1 MNESGKKTQ
10 AEYMREYRKRNPEKM
25 REIRERYWE
34 KRAKNQGKIES
45 IEEMSTVCDAGKEV
59 DITTSYAVLEIPS
72 QAVELTIQAKV
83 YLNGKIHTVQT
94 SLDFDGIRTAIQEA
108 EDYIGPD
115 DKFVLTEE
123 GERYA
128 KEMGWDG

>member
-1 MNESGKKTQ
+1 MNDSGKKSQ

-34 KRAKNQGKIES
+34 KRAKNQGKTES
-45 IEEMSTVCDAGKEV
+45 IEKVNTMCDTGKEV
-59 DITTSYAVLEIPS
+59 IIPTLYAVLEIPS
-72 QAVELTIQAKV
+72 QAVELTIQSKV
-83 YLNGKIHTVQT
+83 YLNGKICTVQT
-94 SLDFDGIRTAIQEA
+94 LVDFDRIRTAIQEA

-123 GERYA
+123 GERYV
-128 KEMGWDG
+128 KEMGWDE

>member
-1 MNESGKKTQ
+1 MNDSGKKSQ

-34 KRAKNQGKIES
+34 KRAKNRGKTES
-45 IEEMSTVCDAGKEV
+45 IEEVSIVCDAGQEV

-83 YLNGKIHTVQT
+83 YLNGKIRTVQT
-94 SLDFDGIRTAIQEA
+94 LVDFEGIRTAIQEA
-108 EDYIGPD
+108 KDYIGPD
-115 DKFVLTEE
+115 DVFTLTEE
-123 GERYA
+123 GKQYV
-128 KEMGWDG
+128 KEMGWDE

>member
-1 MNESGKKTQ
+1 MAISPNQKEQ
-10 AEYMREYRKRNPEKM
+10 
-25 REIRERYWE
+25 EI
-34 KRAKNQGKIES
+34 I
-45 IEEMSTVCDAGKEV
+45 IPTL
-59 DITTSYAVLEIPS
+59 YAVLEIPS

-83 YLNGKIHTVQT
+83 YLNGEIRTVQT
-94 SLDFDGIRTAIQEA
+94 LIDLEEIRTAIKEA

-123 GERYA
+123 GKRYA